1 MRLFEETDKR
11 FIGIEKKIGL
21 FIVVALLGLLS
32 VGVFIGIRQDIFTPK
47 GHIYFISKSG
57 QGIAPGMPVKLSGF
71 IIGKVSSSLLKD
83 VGKVQVELSINKK
96 YMRWIKSDSTARLIK
111 EGLIGEGVIE
121 IVPGKEDS
129 QEIEEGAVIKF
140 EREPALGEMADEL
153 KQEIKPMLSDLRE
166 IIYYANNDKR
176 GNLKITLSN
185 LSRLSDELLRTRKN
199 LDGLIGSVGTD
210 VNHAVK
216 RIDETLASVQ
226 EAVGDLKSVINQTGG
241 NIEDTF
247 RKLDMSLENL
257 QKASAELK
265 ALMEG
270 SAPKIPELIENGSV
284 AVEGAKEVVDSVKG
298 IWPVSKGI
306 EKPKEKTIKV
316 DSFGN

>member
-1 MRLFEETDKR
+1 MGLFEETDKR

-21 FIVVALLGLLS
+21 FIVIAILGLIS
-32 VGVFIGIRQDIFTPK
+32 VGIFIGIRQDIFTSK
-47 GHIYFISKSG
+47 GHIYFITKSG
-57 QGIAPGMPVKLSGF
+57 QGITPGMSVKLSGF
-71 IIGKVSSSLLKD
+71 IIGKVSISLLED
-83 VGKVQVELSINKK
+83 VGKVRVKLSINKK

-111 EGLIGEGVIE
+111 EGLIGEGIIE

-129 QEIEEGAVIKF
+129 LEIKEGAVIKF

-153 KQEIKPMLSDLRE
+153 RQEIKPMLSDLRE
-166 IIYYANNDKR
+166 IIYYANNDEK

-185 LSRLSDELLRTRKN
+185 LSRLSDELLKTRKN
-199 LDGLIGSVGTD
+199 LDELIGSVGTD

-216 RIDETLASVQ
+216 RVDETLASVQ
-226 EAVGDLKSVINQTGG
+226 EIVGDLKLVINQTGG

-247 RKLDMSLENL
+247 KKLDTSLENL
-257 QKASAELK
+257 QKASAELR

-270 SAPKIPELIENGSV
+270 SAPKIPELIENGSM